1 MHRIQ
6 GLHLGGVTFERPAT
20 SSCLAWYALQTRYQ
34 CEKKVDAALRE
45 KTFESFA
52 PMRLEIRRWS
62 DRTKVVESPVFPGY
76 MFVRMDAKSK
86 SLLEVL
92 SLPGLVRF
100 VTNGRE
106 LVAVPDLEI
115 EMVRALTQ
123 SGASYEH
130 GPFPVIGERVKI
142 HGGCLQGVEGILLDQ
157 NGREE
162 IVISVGAIQ
171 RSLKIKLGHYRVE
184 RLSQAARSAVRPALV
199 QEVTSQSRLN

>member
-6 GLHLGGVTFERPAT
+6 ELHLSGAAFEKPAT
-20 SSCLAWYALQTRYQ
+20 HPCLAWYALQTRYQ

-52 PMRLEIRRWS
+52 PMRPEVRRWS
-62 DRTKVVESPVFPGY
+62 DRTKLVESPVFPGY

-100 VTNGRE
+100 VTSGRE

-115 EMVRALTQ
+115 EMVRALTR
-123 SGASYEH
+123 SGISYEH
-130 GPFPVIGERVKI
+130 GPFPVIGERVRI
-142 HGGCLQGVEGILLDQ
+142 HGGCLQGVEGILVDQ
-157 NGREE
+157 TGREE

-171 RSLKIKLGHYRVE
+171 RSLKIRLGHYRVE
-184 RLSQAARSAVRPALV
+184 RLSQAACSAV
-199 QEVTSQSRLN
+199 

>member
-1 MHRIQ
+1 MHIIKGQ
-6 GLHLGGVTFERPAT
+6 HLSDAALEKPAT

-52 PMRLEIRRWS
+52 PMRPEVRRWS
-62 DRTKVVESPVFPGY
+62 DRTKLVESPVFPGY
-76 MFVRMDAKSK
+76 MFVRIDAKSH
-86 SLLEVL
+86 SLLEVM

-100 VTNGRE
+100 VTSGRE

-130 GPFPVIGERVKI
+130 GPFPVIGERVRI
-142 HGGCLQGVEGILLDQ
+142 HGGCLQGVEGILVDQ
-157 NGREE
+157 TGREE

-171 RSLKIKLGHYRVE
+171 RSLKIRLGHYRVE
-184 RLSQAARSAVRPALV
+184 RLS
-199 QEVTSQSRLN
+199 